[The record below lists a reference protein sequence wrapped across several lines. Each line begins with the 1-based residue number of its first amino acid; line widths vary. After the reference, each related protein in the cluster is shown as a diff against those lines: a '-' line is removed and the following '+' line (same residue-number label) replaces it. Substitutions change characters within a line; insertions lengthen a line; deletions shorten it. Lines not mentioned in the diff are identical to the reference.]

1 MKYDHFG
8 TQPPLRIVTDVPDW
22 PHSGPGWTCVASEM
36 AAEGADILLLQSD
49 SEANRRL
56 LALGLPL
63 VVMGDDASPAAL
75 VDRANGY
82 VLPGDPPDVVMAV
95 LAGVI
100 SAGAAGVREW
110 NDSTPNI
117 SALSLEAGRI
127 AAALARLAA
136 AEPPPEGLVSVDAAL
151 LRRIIRLRRDR
162 ERFFPAEIF
171 ADPAWD
177 MLLDLLAAQ
186 MENRQVAVSSLCIAA
201 CVPTTTALRW
211 IRSLSEA
218 GVFERS
224 TDPTDARRTYIS
236 LSASSVEGMMAWLRR
251 FAEAFQPRG

>member
-1 MKYDHFG
+1 M
-8 TQPPLRIVTDVPDW
+8 
-22 PHSGPGWTCVASEM
+22 S
-36 AAEGADILLLQSD
+36 LLLPSD
-49 SEANRRL
+49 NE
-56 LALGLPL
+56 
-63 VVMGDDASPAAL
+63 
-75 VDRANGY
+75 
-82 VLPGDPPDVVMAV
+82 
-95 LAGVI
+95 
-100 SAGAAGVREW
+100 VREW
-110 NDSTPNI
+110 SEHRTSI
-117 SALSLEAGRI
+117 SALSQEAGRI

-136 AEPPPEGLVSVDAAL
+136 AEVEPLGNHSVDAAL

-177 MLLDLLAAQ
+177 MLLDLVAAR

-224 TDPTDARRTYIS
+224 TDPTDARRTWIYLS
-236 LSASSVEGMMAWLRR
+236 PSASEGMTAWLNR
-251 FAEAFQPRG
+251 FAEQFQPRG